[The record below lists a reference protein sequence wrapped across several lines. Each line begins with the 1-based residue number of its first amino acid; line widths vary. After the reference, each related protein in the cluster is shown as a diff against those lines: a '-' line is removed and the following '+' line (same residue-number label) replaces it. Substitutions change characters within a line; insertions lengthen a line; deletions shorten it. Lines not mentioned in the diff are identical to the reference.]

1 MMEWQWWAVGPRAI
15 AGGGSCGR
23 QQEFWTGKR
32 IGDRAGN
39 CKESGSFG
47 RREGNCFLPRQSR
60 SRVRTRKETAV
71 LSDFFDFDYDY
82 EHQFK
87 EHDHDPN
94 VTIL

>member
-1 MMEWQWWAVGPRAI
+1 VTEWQWWAVGPRAI

-39 CKESGSFG
+39 CKESGLFG
-47 RREGNCFLPRQSR
+47 RLVPVLVLEKKLPCCP
-60 SRVRTRKETAV
+60 T
-71 LSDFFDFDYDY
+71 FFDFDYDY
-82 EHQFK
+82 EHQFI

-94 VTIL
+94 VTTLWL